1 MHVPV
6 NGSFIKRCC
15 NKRGMSKR
23 TVFIVF
29 LATIMGLWTGCKDDV
44 ATTGQSVLD
53 SDDKIFVLA
62 DTFTISSVVDSCD
75 AIISQADSFLLG
87 EIETDYGTL
96 RASILTQLACP
107 EGYSYP
113 ADFAVDSVDS
123 ICLFMYYSSWEGDPN
138 SPIAVNA
145 YLMDKQTFQY
155 SGTYPTDLNISDYC
169 SRKKSILTNHR
180 IVIASEKLDS
190 IQNNDGT
197 YSPMVRMRVN
207 DDFMQEFASIRSF
220 TDQKTFNEAFK
231 GLLIETSFGSS
242 TILNISDIALGVY
255 YRFGYNKAG
264 RDTVVHDFKAFY
276 ANSEVRTVNHLYYE
290 DKKELVEKLQN
301 DSDTY
306 NYIIAPACVYTRL
319 RFPLKEIADTIIQNM
334 RDPLTGD
341 TVKWPY
347 VNKAEVRVSVEN
359 KFTGSSSDKTYNDWI
374 QPASNMLLIRE
385 ESLER
390 FFLNRELPS
399 DTCALLGTLTQG
411 VDSVGDA
418 IYYYSYDMSDFLTDR
433 LHKILREKL
442 YEVNNNPTL
451 NMLLVPVTIGTST
464 VSNSTTAVT
473 SVRQQQTVSATK
485 IRSAKNGM
493 KLEIV
498 YSGF

>member
-1 MHVPV
+1 
-6 NGSFIKRCC
+6 
-15 NKRGMSKR
+15 MSKR

-29 LATIMGLWTGCKDDV
+29 LAAIMSLWTGCKDDV

-155 SGTYPTDLNISDYC
+155 SGTYPTDLNIGDYC
-169 SRKKSILTNHR
+169 SREKSILTNHR

-290 DKKELVEKLQN
+290 DKKELVEKLQT

-319 RFPLKEIADTIIQNM
+319 QFPLKEIADTIIQNM

-359 KFTGSSSDKTYNDWI
+359 KFTGSTSDKTYNDWI

-390 FFLNRELPS
+390 FFVNRELPS

-442 YEVNNNPTL
+442 YEENNNPTL

-464 VSNSTTAVT
+464 VSNSATAVT

>member
-1 MHVPV
+1 
-6 NGSFIKRCC
+6 
-15 NKRGMSKR
+15 MSKR

-29 LATIMGLWTGCKDDV
+29 LAAIMGLWTGCKDDV

-169 SRKKSILTNHR
+169 SRDKSILTNHR

-319 RFPLKEIADTIIQNM
+319 QFPLKEIADTIIQNM

-359 KFTGSSSDKTYNDWI
+359 KFTGSTSDKTYNDWI

-390 FFLNRELPS
+390 FFVNRELPS

-442 YEVNNNPTL
+442 YEENNNPTL

-464 VSNSTTAVT
+464 VSNSATAVT

>member
-1 MHVPV
+1 
-6 NGSFIKRCC
+6 
-15 NKRGMSKR
+15 MSKR

-29 LATIMGLWTGCKDDV
+29 LAAITGLWTGCKDDV

-53 SDDKIFVLA
+53 ADDKIFVLA

-169 SRKKSILTNHR
+169 SREKSILTNHR

-319 RFPLKEIADTIIQNM
+319 QFPLKEIADTIIQNM

-359 KFTGSSSDKTYNDWI
+359 KFTGSSSEKTYNDWI

-433 LHKILREKL
+433 LHKILREKS

-464 VSNSTTAVT
+464 VSNSATAVT

>member
-1 MHVPV
+1 
-6 NGSFIKRCC
+6 
-15 NKRGMSKR
+15 MSKR

-29 LATIMGLWTGCKDDV
+29 LAAIMGLWTGCKDDV

-53 SDDKIFVLA
+53 ADDKIFVLA

-169 SRKKSILTNHR
+169 SRDKSILTNHR

-290 DKKELVEKLQN
+290 DKKELVEKLQT

-319 RFPLKEIADTIIQNM
+319 QFPLKEIADTIIQNM

-359 KFTGSSSDKTYNDWI
+359 KFTGSTSDKTYNDWI

-390 FFLNRELPS
+390 FFVNRELPS

-442 YEVNNNPTL
+442 YEENNNPTL

-464 VSNSTTAVT
+464 VSTSATAVT

-485 IRSAKNGM
+485 ILSAKNGM

>member
-1 MHVPV
+1 
-6 NGSFIKRCC
+6 
-15 NKRGMSKR
+15 
-23 TVFIVF
+23 
-29 LATIMGLWTGCKDDV
+29 
-44 ATTGQSVLD
+44 
-53 SDDKIFVLA
+53 
-62 DTFTISSVVDSCD
+62 
-75 AIISQADSFLLG
+75 
-87 EIETDYGTL
+87 
-96 RASILTQLACP
+96 
-107 EGYSYP
+107 
-113 ADFAVDSVDS
+113 
-123 ICLFMYYSSWEGDPN
+123 
-138 SPIAVNA
+138 
-145 YLMDKQTFQY
+145 
-155 SGTYPTDLNISDYC
+155 
-169 SRKKSILTNHR
+169 
-180 IVIASEKLDS
+180 
-190 IQNNDGT
+190 
-197 YSPMVRMRVN
+197 MRVN

-319 RFPLKEIADTIIQNM
+319 QFPLKEIADTIIQNM

-464 VSNSTTAVT
+464 VSNSATAVT

>member
-1 MHVPV
+1 
-6 NGSFIKRCC
+6 
-15 NKRGMSKR
+15 MSKR
-23 TVFIVF
+23 AVFIVF
-29 LATIMGLWTGCKDDV
+29 LAAIMSLWTGCKDDV

-62 DTFTISSVVDSCD
+62 DTFTISSVVDSCG

-155 SGTYPTDLNISDYC
+155 SGTYPTDLNIGDYC
-169 SRKKSILTNHR
+169 SRDKSILTNHR

-319 RFPLKEIADTIIQNM
+319 QFPLKEIADTIIQNM

-347 VNKAEVRVSVEN
+347 VNK
-359 KFTGSSSDKTYNDWI
+359 
-374 QPASNMLLIRE
+374 
-385 ESLER
+385 
-390 FFLNRELPS
+390 ELPS

-442 YEVNNNPTL
+442 YEENNNPTL

-464 VSNSTTAVT
+464 VSNSATAVT

>member
-1 MHVPV
+1 M
-6 NGSFIKRCC
+6 
-15 NKRGMSKR
+15 NKRFA
-23 TVFIVF
+23 FIGV
-29 LATIMGLWTGCKDDV
+29 LMMIACCWTACKDDV
-44 ATTGQSVLD
+44 ANTGQSVLTP
-53 SDDKIFVLA
+53 DDEIIVLV
-62 DTFTISSVVDSCD
+62 DTFDIRSMVDSCE

-87 EIETDYGTL
+87 EVESDYGVL

-113 ADFAVDSVDS
+113 ADFHVDSIDS
-123 ICLFMYYSSWEGDPN
+123 ICLFMSYSSWTGDAL
-138 SPIAVNA
+138 SPLAINA
-145 YLMDKQTFQY
+145 YMMDKKTFSY
-155 SGTYPTDLNISDYC
+155 SGTYPTDLNIDDYC
-169 SRKKSILTNHR
+169 TRNKSVLTNHR
-180 IVIASEKLDS
+180 IVVASEKMDS
-190 IQNNDGT
+190 IQDSNGT
-197 YSPMVRMRVN
+197 YVPMVRMRVN
-207 DDFMQEFASIRSF
+207 DDFMAYFGSITSF
-220 TDQKTFNEAFK
+220 NSQDAFNELFK

-242 TILNISDIALGVY
+242 TMLNVSDIALGVY
-255 YRFGYNKAG
+255 YRFKYDKGG
-264 RDTVVHDFKAFY
+264 RDTIVHDMKAFY
-276 ANSEVRTVNHLYYE
+276 ANSEVRTVNHLQYE
-290 DKKELVEKLQN
+290 DKAALIADLQS

-341 TVKWPY
+341 TIKWPY

-359 KFTGSSSDKTYNDWI
+359 KFTGSSSEKTYNDWI

-433 LHKILREKL
+433 LHKILRERL

-464 VSNSTTAVT
+464 ASNSATAVT

>member
-1 MHVPV
+1 
-6 NGSFIKRCC
+6 
-15 NKRGMSKR
+15 MSKR
-23 TVFIVF
+23 IVFIVF
-29 LATIMGLWTGCKDDV
+29 LAAIMGMWTGCKDDV

-53 SDDKIFVLA
+53 ADDKIFVLA

-155 SGTYPTDLNISDYC
+155 SGTYPTDLNIGDYC
-169 SRKKSILTNHR
+169 SREKSILTNHR

-319 RFPLKEIADTIIQNM
+319 QFPLKEIADTIIQNM

-359 KFTGSSSDKTYNDWI
+359 KFTGSTSDKTYNDWI

-390 FFLNRELPS
+390 FFVNKELPS

-442 YEVNNNPTL
+442 YEENNNPTL

-464 VSNSTTAVT
+464 VSTSATAVT

>member
-1 MHVPV
+1 
-6 NGSFIKRCC
+6 
-15 NKRGMSKR
+15 MSKR
-23 TVFIVF
+23 IVFIVF
-29 LATIMGLWTGCKDDV
+29 LAAIMGLWTGCKDDV

-53 SDDKIFVLA
+53 ADDKIFVLA

-169 SRKKSILTNHR
+169 SREKSILTNHR
-180 IVIASEKLDS
+180 IVIASEKFDS

-319 RFPLKEIADTIIQNM
+319 QFPLKEIADTIIQNM

-359 KFTGSSSDKTYNDWI
+359 KFTGSTSDKTYNDWI

-390 FFLNRELPS
+390 FFVNRELPS

-433 LHKILREKL
+433 LHKILRENL
-442 YEVNNNPTL
+442 YEENNNPTL

-464 VSNSTTAVT
+464 VSNSATAVT

>member
-1 MHVPV
+1 
-6 NGSFIKRCC
+6 
-15 NKRGMSKR
+15 
-23 TVFIVF
+23 
-29 LATIMGLWTGCKDDV
+29 
-44 ATTGQSVLD
+44 
-53 SDDKIFVLA
+53 
-62 DTFTISSVVDSCD
+62 
-75 AIISQADSFLLG
+75 
-87 EIETDYGTL
+87 
-96 RASILTQLACP
+96 
-107 EGYSYP
+107 
-113 ADFAVDSVDS
+113 
-123 ICLFMYYSSWEGDPN
+123 MYYSSWEGDPN
-138 SPIAVNA
+138 SPIAINA
-145 YLMDKQTFQY
+145 YLMDKQTFEY
-155 SGTYPTDLNISDYC
+155 SGTYPTDLNIGDYC
-169 SRKKSILTNHR
+169 SREKSILTNHR

-190 IQNNDGT
+190 IQNSDGT

-207 DDFMQEFASIRSF
+207 DDFLQEFASIRSF
-220 TDQKTFNEAFK
+220 PDQKTFNEAFK

-319 RFPLKEIADTIIQNM
+319 SFPMKEISDAIIQNM
-334 RDPLTGD
+334 CDPVAGD

-359 KFTGSSSDKTYNDWI
+359 KFTGSSSEKTYNDWM
-374 QPASNMLLIRE
+374 QPSANMLLIRE

-390 FFLNRELPS
+390 FFINRELPS

-411 VDSVGDA
+411 VDSVGNA

-433 LHKILREKL
+433 LHKILRENL
-442 YEVNNNPTL
+442 HEVNNEPTL

-464 VSNSTTAVT
+464 VSTSATAVT

>member
-1 MHVPV
+1 
-6 NGSFIKRCC
+6 
-15 NKRGMSKR
+15 MSKR

-29 LATIMGLWTGCKDDV
+29 LAAIMSLWTGCKDDV

-53 SDDKIFVLA
+53 ADDKIFVLA

-169 SRKKSILTNHR
+169 SREKSILTNHR

-319 RFPLKEIADTIIQNM
+319 QFPLKEIADTIIQNM

-359 KFTGSSSDKTYNDWI
+359 KFTGSTSDKTYNDWI

-390 FFLNRELPS
+390 FFINKELPS

-442 YEVNNNPTL
+442 YEENNNPTL

-464 VSNSTTAVT
+464 VSNSATAVT

>member
-1 MHVPV
+1 
-6 NGSFIKRCC
+6 
-15 NKRGMSKR
+15 MSKR

-29 LATIMGLWTGCKDDV
+29 LAAIMSLWTGCKDDV

-155 SGTYPTDLNISDYC
+155 SGTYPTDLNIGDYC
-169 SRKKSILTNHR
+169 SREKSILTNHR

-290 DKKELVEKLQN
+290 DKKELVEKLQT

-319 RFPLKEIADTIIQNM
+319 QFPLKEIADTIIQNM

-390 FFLNRELPS
+390 FFVNKELPS

-442 YEVNNNPTL
+442 YEENNNPTL

-464 VSNSTTAVT
+464 VSNSATAVT

>member
-1 MHVPV
+1 
-6 NGSFIKRCC
+6 
-15 NKRGMSKR
+15 MSKR
-23 TVFIVF
+23 AVFIVF
-29 LATIMGLWTGCKDDV
+29 LAAIMSLWTGCKDDV

-169 SRKKSILTNHR
+169 SRDKSILTNHR

-242 TILNISDIALGVY
+242 TILNISDIALGIY

-319 RFPLKEIADTIIQNM
+319 QFPLKEIADTIIQNM

-359 KFTGSSSDKTYNDWI
+359 KFTGSTSDKTYNDWI

-390 FFLNRELPS
+390 FFVNKELPS

-442 YEVNNNPTL
+442 YEENNNPTL

-464 VSNSTTAVT
+464 VSNSATAVT

-485 IRSAKNGM
+485 ILSAKNGM

>member
-1 MHVPV
+1 
-6 NGSFIKRCC
+6 
-15 NKRGMSKR
+15 MSKR

-29 LATIMGLWTGCKDDV
+29 LAAIMSLWTGCKDDV

-53 SDDKIFVLA
+53 SDDNLLVLA

-169 SRKKSILTNHR
+169 SRDKSILTNHR

-319 RFPLKEIADTIIQNM
+319 QFPLKEIADTIIQNM

-359 KFTGSSSDKTYNDWI
+359 KFTGSTSDKTYNDWI

-390 FFLNRELPS
+390 FFVNKELPS

-442 YEVNNNPTL
+442 YEENNNPTL

-464 VSNSTTAVT
+464 VSNSATAVT

>member
-1 MHVPV
+1 
-6 NGSFIKRCC
+6 
-15 NKRGMSKR
+15 MSKR
-23 TVFIVF
+23 AVFIVF
-29 LATIMGLWTGCKDDV
+29 LAAIMGLWTGCKDDV

-53 SDDKIFVLA
+53 ADDKIFVLA

-169 SRKKSILTNHR
+169 SRDKSILTNHR

-319 RFPLKEIADTIIQNM
+319 QFPLKEIADTIIKNM

-359 KFTGSSSDKTYNDWI
+359 KFTGSTSDKTYNDWI

-390 FFLNRELPS
+390 FFVNKELPS

-442 YEVNNNPTL
+442 YEENNNPTL

-464 VSNSTTAVT
+464 VSNSATAVT

>member
-1 MHVPV
+1 M
-6 NGSFIKRCC
+6 
-15 NKRGMSKR
+15 NKRNA
-23 TVFIVF
+23 IILF
-29 LATIMGLWTGCKDDV
+29 LSAFVWMLAGCKDDV
-44 ATTGQSVLD
+44 GTTGQSVLD
-53 SDDKIFVLA
+53 EDDQIIVLA
-62 DTFTISSVVDSCD
+62 DTFEIASMVDSCR

-113 ADFAVDSVDS
+113 ADFAVDSIDS

-138 SPIAVNA
+138 SPLAVNA
-145 YLMDKQTFQY
+145 YLMDKETFQY

-169 SRKKSILTNHR
+169 SRDKSILTNHR
-180 IVIASEKLDS
+180 IVVASEKLDS
-190 IQNNDGT
+190 IRNSDGT

-207 DDFMQEFASIRSF
+207 DDFLQDFASIRSF
-220 TDQKTFNEAFK
+220 SDQETFNEAFK

-255 YRFGYNKAG
+255 YRFGYKKAG

-290 DKKELVEKLQN
+290 DKKELIEQLQN

-319 RFPLKEIADTIIQNM
+319 RFPLKNIADTIIQNM
-334 RDPLTGD
+334 RDPLSGD

-359 KFTGSSSDKTYNDWI
+359 KFTGSSSEKTYNDWL
-374 QPASNMLLIRE
+374 QPSTHMLLIRE
-385 ESLER
+385 ESLDR
-390 FFLNRELPS
+390 FFKNRELPS

-433 LHKILREKL
+433 LHKILRERL

-451 NMLLVPVTIGTST
+451 NMLLVPVTVGTST
-464 VSNSTTAVT
+464 VSNSSTAVT
-473 SVRQQQTVSATK
+473 SVRQQQTVSATQ